1 MARSVKNAGN
11 ARRRGGRGQKV
22 GICWKIAL
30 CSHAAR
36 QSPEK
41 ISFITLL
48 QFSAVLHCATLSY
61 ILLNSYIL
69 LYVAKF
75 LHFATLCYTVQRNFI
90 CNLVAVSSRATLKFS
105 QHCISSKTPSSLC
118 SIVIVF
124 IITVIAIFIMII
136 FVMMIIMIIICVI

>member
-105 QHCISSKTPSSLC
+105 QHCISCKTPSSLC
-118 SIVIVF
+118 SIVI
-124 IITVIAIFIMII
+124 
-136 FVMMIIMIIICVI
+136 IIIIIIIGFI